1 MCLVF
6 GFSRQK
12 SRCFHTFLRPCVIY
26 SREILSIWSKL
37 KLQPNE
43 LRGIGIQISRL
54 EKPFKPKES
63 SKSLKTLFQKQL
75 DQPSTSTS
83 NSVAG
88 PSNEKDTEVIDT
100 TPIVGTDAAKSPR
113 NPFKRRPD
121 QQNKS
126 KKNENT
132 QQLMKELFAK
142 QTEAINPQPV
152 NPETISPSPS
162 KKVGNIEKIRKG
174 LFMAKNSTKAQP
186 TIKKIFEN
194 KPEAKKIDTDVL
206 KELPEDIRNE
216 IMKEYNI
223 SSTQESVCSIDGTVL
238 NVESA
243 QEMIPS
249 IDPMVLNELPED
261 IRKEIIEDYKTNQ
274 TSILILADDE
284 RSRSPI
290 LNRSN
295 NLNRGSN
302 NRSGSRSKV
311 DFKKDK
317 VWTAQELKTELI
329 KRMTWKEIKMLL
341 KQWMQEHKNPEIF
354 DIEVFANL
362 TYDMAIQRKI
372 EVLYDFV
379 KHFYR

>member
-1 MCLVF
+1 M
-6 GFSRQK
+6 
-12 SRCFHTFLRPCVIY
+12 
-26 SREILSIWSKL
+26 
-37 KLQPNE
+37 
-43 LRGIGIQISRL
+43 
-54 EKPFKPKES
+54 
-63 SKSLKTLFQKQL
+63 KTLFQKQL

-83 NSVAG
+83 NAIAG
-88 PSNEKDTEVIDT
+88 PSNEKDTEI
-100 TPIVGTDAAKSPR
+100 TPILGTDASKSPR

-142 QTEAINPQPV
+142 QTEAINPQSQFDQPI
-152 NPETISPSPS
+152 NLETKNSSPS

-174 LFMAKNSTKAQP
+174 LFMAKNPTKAQA
-186 TIKKIFEN
+186 TIKKVFED
-194 KPEAKKIDTDVL
+194 KPEAKIDTDVL

-223 SSTQESVCSIDGTVL
+223 PSIPSTNFKESDIDETVLNIESTQET
-238 NVESA
+238 
-243 QEMIPS
+243 IPS

-261 IRKEIIEDYKTNQ
+261 IRKEVIEDYKTNQ
-274 TSILILADDE
+274 TSSVIPAEDE
-284 RSRSPI
+284 RTSPI

-295 NLNRGSN
+295 NLNRCSN

-317 VWTAQELKTELI
+317 VWTPQELKTELI

-354 DIEVFANL
+354 DIDVFANL